1 MKKFRFRFRFDII
14 LSIIFLL
21 SINFTTI
28 AEEKNYKIIKLVNDQ
43 VITNYD
49 LEQRLKL
56 FSVLNNADINKE
68 NIDQLGKQMLVLM
81 VDEKLQNE
89 QIEFYEISINESE
102 INDYIN
108 RAFLNEEKD
117 INKLIASLKSNNI
130 NINILKES
138 IKITLGWNKLANRL
152 YYRSSKIN
160 PLELENAMKQDAS
173 LSKQEAENMLLQ
185 KQILLRAK
193 KLLRDIKAEANIEN
207 R

>member
-1 MKKFRFRFRFDII
+1 MKKFRFRFDII

-68 NIDQLGKQMLVLM
+68 NIDQLGKQMLILM

-160 PLELENAMKQDAS
+160 PLELENAMKQDLS
-173 LSKQEAENMLLQ
+173 LSKQVAENMLLQ

-193 KLLRDIKAEANIEN
+193 KLLRDIKAEANIET

>member
-68 NIDQLGKQMLVLM
+68 NIDQLGEQMLVLM
-81 VDEKLQNE
+81 IDEKLQNE
-89 QIEFYEISINESE
+89 QIEFYEISVNESE

-108 RAFLNEEKD
+108 RAFLNEEED

-160 PLELENAMKQDAS
+160 PLELENAMKQDLS

-193 KLLRDIKAEANIEN
+193 KLLRDIKAEANIET

>member
-1 MKKFRFRFRFDII
+1 MKKFRFRFDII

-21 SINFTTI
+21 SFNSTTI
-28 AEEKNYKIIKLVNDQ
+28 AEEKNYKIIRLVNDQ

-56 FSVLNNADINKE
+56 FSILNNVEIKQE
-68 NIDQLGKQMLVLM
+68 NIDQIGKQMISLM
-81 VDEKLQNE
+81 IDEKLQNE
-89 QIEFYEISINESE
+89 QIEFYKISVNESE

-108 RAFLNEEKD
+108 RAFLNEEED

>member
-1 MKKFRFRFRFDII
+1 MKKFRFRFDII

-21 SINFTTI
+21 SFSSATV

-56 FSVLNNADINKE
+56 FSILNNVDINQK
-68 NIDQLGKQMLVLM
+68 NIDQIGKQMLVLM
-81 VDEKLQNE
+81 IEEKLQYE
-89 QIEFYEISINESE
+89 QIESYEISVNESE
-102 INDYIN
+102 INNYID
-108 RAFLNEEKD
+108 RAFLSEEMD
-117 INKLIASLKSNNI
+117 INKLTASLKNKNI
-130 NINILKES
+130 NIKILKKTIE
-138 IKITLGWNKLANRL
+138 IALGWNKLANRL
-152 YYRSSKIN
+152 YFRSSRIN

-193 KLLRDIKAEANIEN
+193 KLLRDIKAEANIET

>member
-1 MKKFRFRFRFDII
+1 MKKFRFRFDII

-89 QIEFYEISINESE
+89 QIEFC
-102 INDYIN
+102 
-108 RAFLNEEKD
+108 
-117 INKLIASLKSNNI
+117 
-130 NINILKES
+130 ILVMCV
-138 IKITLGWNKLANRL
+138 ANL
-152 YYRSSKIN
+152 
-160 PLELENAMKQDAS
+160 
-173 LSKQEAENMLLQ
+173 
-185 KQILLRAK
+185 
-193 KLLRDIKAEANIEN
+193 
-207 R
+207 

>member
-1 MKKFRFRFRFDII
+1 MKKFRFRFDII

-68 NIDQLGKQMLVLM
+68 NIDQLGEQMLVLM

-89 QIEFYEISINESE
+89 QIEFYEISVNESE

-108 RAFLNEEKD
+108 RAFLNEEGD

-138 IKITLGWNKLANRL
+138 VRISLGWNDLASRL
-152 YYRSSKIN
+152 YFRSSKIN
-160 PLELENAMKQDAS
+160 PLELENAMKQDTS

-193 KLLRDIKAEANIEN
+193 KLLRDIKIEANIEN

>member
-1 MKKFRFRFRFDII
+1 MKKFRFRFDII

-138 IKITLGWNKLANRL
+138 IKITLGWNKLANNL

-160 PLELENAMKQDAS
+160 PLELENAMKQDLS

-193 KLLRDIKAEANIEN
+193 KLLRDIKAEANIET

>member
-68 NIDQLGKQMLVLM
+68 NIDQLGEQMLVLM
-81 VDEKLQNE
+81 IDEKLQNE
-89 QIEFYEISINESE
+89 QIEFYEISVNESE

-108 RAFLNEEKD
+108 RAFLNEEED

-193 KLLRDIKAEANIEN
+193 KLLRDIKTEANIEN

>member
-1 MKKFRFRFRFDII
+1 MKKFRVRFRFDII

-108 RAFLNEEKD
+108 RAFLNEEKE
-117 INKLIASLKSNNI
+117 LIASLKSNNI

-160 PLELENAMKQDAS
+160 PLELENAMKQDLS
-173 LSKQEAENMLLQ
+173 LSKQAAENMLLQ

-193 KLLRDIKAEANIEN
+193 KLLRDIKAEANIET

>member
-1 MKKFRFRFRFDII
+1 MKKFRFRFDII

-21 SINFTTI
+21 SINFTTV

-56 FSVLNNADINKE
+56 FSVLNNANINKE
-68 NIDQLGKQMLVLM
+68 NIDQLGKQMLILM

-108 RAFLNEEKD
+108 RAFLNEEKE
-117 INKLIASLKSNNI
+117 LIASLKSNNI

-193 KLLRDIKAEANIEN
+193 KLLRDIKAEANIET

>member
-1 MKKFRFRFRFDII
+1 MKKFRFRFDII

-21 SINFTTI
+21 SINFTTV

-68 NIDQLGKQMLVLM
+68 NIDQLGKQMLILM

-108 RAFLNEEKD
+108 RAFLNEEKE
-117 INKLIASLKSNNI
+117 LIASLKSNNI

-160 PLELENAMKQDAS
+160 PLELENAMKQDLS
-173 LSKQEAENMLLQ
+173 LSKQAAENMLLQ

>member
-1 MKKFRFRFRFDII
+1 MKKFRFRFDII

-21 SINFTTI
+21 SINFTTV

-68 NIDQLGKQMLVLM
+68 NIDQLGKQMLILM

-108 RAFLNEEKD
+108 RAFLNEEKE
-117 INKLIASLKSNNI
+117 LIASLKSNNI

-160 PLELENAMKQDAS
+160 PLELENAMKQDLS
-173 LSKQEAENMLLQ
+173 LSKQAAENMLLQ

-193 KLLRDIKAEANIEN
+193 KLLRDIKAEANIET

>member
-1 MKKFRFRFRFDII
+1 MKKFRFRFDII

-21 SINFTTI
+21 SFSSATV

-56 FSVLNNADINKE
+56 FSILNNVDINQK
-68 NIDQLGKQMLVLM
+68 NIDQIGKQMLVLM
-81 VDEKLQNE
+81 IEEKLQYE
-89 QIEFYEISINESE
+89 QIESYEISVNESE
-102 INDYIN
+102 INNYID
-108 RAFLNEEKD
+108 RAFLSEEMD
-117 INKLIASLKSNNI
+117 INKLTASLKNKNI
-130 NINILKES
+130 NIKILKKTIE
-138 IKITLGWNKLANRL
+138 IALGWNKLANRL
-152 YYRSSKIN
+152 YFRSSRIN
-160 PLELENAMKQDAS
+160 PLELENTMKQDAS

>member
-1 MKKFRFRFRFDII
+1 MKKFRFRFDII

-21 SINFTTI
+21 SINFTTV

-68 NIDQLGKQMLVLM
+68 NIDQLGKQMLILM

-108 RAFLNEEKD
+108 RAFLNEEKE
-117 INKLIASLKSNNI
+117 LIASLKSNNI

-138 IKITLGWNKLANRL
+138 IKITLGWNKLANKL

-160 PLELENAMKQDAS
+160 PLELENAMKQDLS

-193 KLLRDIKAEANIEN
+193 KLLRDIKAEANIET

>member
-1 MKKFRFRFRFDII
+1 MKKFRFRFDII

-138 IKITLGWNKLANRL
+138 IKITLGWNKLANNL

-160 PLELENAMKQDAS
+160 PLELENAMKQDLS

>member
-1 MKKFRFRFRFDII
+1 MKKFRFRFDII

-56 FSVLNNADINKE
+56 FSVLNKADINKE

-89 QIEFYEISINESE
+89 QIEFYGISINESE

-138 IKITLGWNKLANRL
+138 IKITLGWNKLAN
-152 YYRSSKIN
+152 KC
-160 PLELENAMKQDAS
+160 
-173 LSKQEAENMLLQ
+173 
-185 KQILLRAK
+185 
-193 KLLRDIKAEANIEN
+193 
-207 R
+207 

>member
-1 MKKFRFRFRFDII
+1 MKKFRFRFDII

-21 SINFTTI
+21 SINFTTV

-56 FSVLNNADINKE
+56 FSVLNNANINKE
-68 NIDQLGKQMLVLM
+68 NIDQLGKQMLILM

-108 RAFLNEEKD
+108 RAFLNEEKA
-117 INKLIASLKSNNI
+117 LIASLKSNNI

-160 PLELENAMKQDAS
+160 PLELENAMKQDLS
-173 LSKQEAENMLLQ
+173 LSKQVAENMLLQ

-193 KLLRDIKAEANIEN
+193 KLLRDIKAEANIET

>member
-1 MKKFRFRFRFDII
+1 MKKFRFRFDII

-68 NIDQLGKQMLVLM
+68 NIDQLGKQMLILM

-108 RAFLNEEKD
+108 RAFLNEEKE
-117 INKLIASLKSNNI
+117 LIASLKSNNI

-160 PLELENAMKQDAS
+160 PLELENAMKQDLS
-173 LSKQEAENMLLQ
+173 LSKQAAENMLLQ

-193 KLLRDIKAEANIEN
+193 KLLRDIKAEANIET

>member
-1 MKKFRFRFRFDII
+1 MKKFRFRFDII

-193 KLLRDIKAEANIEN
+193 KLLRDIKAEANIET

>member
-1 MKKFRFRFRFDII
+1 MKKFRFRFDII

-21 SINFTTI
+21 SISFTTI

-89 QIEFYEISINESE
+89 KIEFYEISINESE
-102 INDYIN
+102 INDYID

-130 NINILKES
+130 DINILKES

-160 PLELENAMKQDAS
+160 PLELENAMKQDLS
-173 LSKQEAENMLLQ
+173 LSKQVAENMLLQ

-193 KLLRDIKAEANIEN
+193 KLFRDIKAEANIET

>member
-1 MKKFRFRFRFDII
+1 MKKFRFRFDII
-14 LSIIFLL
+14 LNIIFLL

-68 NIDQLGKQMLVLM
+68 NIDQLGKQMLILM

-108 RAFLNEEKD
+108 RAFLNEEED

-160 PLELENAMKQDAS
+160 PLELGSAMEQDAS

-185 KQILLRAK
+185 KQILLRAE

>member
-1 MKKFRFRFRFDII
+1 MKKFRFRFDII

-68 NIDQLGKQMLVLM
+68 NIDQLGKQMLILM

-160 PLELENAMKQDAS
+160 PLELENAMKQDLS
-173 LSKQEAENMLLQ
+173 LSKQAAENMLLQ

-193 KLLRDIKAEANIEN
+193 KLLRDIKAEANIET

>member
-1 MKKFRFRFRFDII
+1 MKKFRFRFDII

-160 PLELENAMKQDAS
+160 PLELENAMKQDLS